1 MYLNGAAVL
10 EISEYVGLSIKE
22 VNGIL
27 DVYVPLMWGKMK
39 KINKLGSCPFCGEKV
54 KEHKFQY
61 NMLQAVCTKCGERW
75 GCLHGKLYW

>member
-1 MYLNGAAVL
+1 
-10 EISEYVGLSIKE
+10 
-22 VNGIL
+22 
-27 DVYVPLMWGKMK
+27 MK